1 MNAPMQRTASDVTT
15 QVIEMARTGG
25 PEVLQP
31 AERRLA
37 APGPG
42 EVLLRQQAAGVS
54 FVDTYHRTGLYPLP
68 LPAVPGI
75 EGAGIVAAVG
85 PDVTAVAPGDRV
97 AWMGHPVGGYA
108 AARLLPAARLVK
120 LPDDVG
126 FDTAAAVLARG
137 ITAHM
142 LLQQV
147 YPVGPGT
154 IVLVHA
160 AAGGLGLILVQWA
173 KRLGATVIGTVGSA
187 AKAALAERHGL
198 DHVILY
204 REQDVAATARALTD
218 GRGVDYVIDGIG
230 GDMLRK
236 SLDCARLFGTVA
248 SVGQAG
254 GPVAPL
260 DVHEIGPR
268 RALSFV
274 RPSVMAYSSL
284 PEHYQPAAQAVLAML
299 QAGLQV
305 EIGARYPLAAAA
317 EAHRALEAGQT
328 TGSVLLE
335 M

>member
-1 MNAPMQRTASDVTT
+1 MNASAKTTAAGPRVP
-15 QVIEMARTGG
+15 VIEMQATGG
-25 PEVLQP
+25 PEVLRP

-37 APGPG
+37 APGAG
-42 EVLLRQQAAGVS
+42 EVLLRQHAAGVS
-54 FVDTYHRTGLYPLP
+54 FVDIYHRTGLYPLP
-68 LPAVPGI
+68 LPGIPGI
-75 EGAGIVAAVG
+75 EGAGIVEAVG
-85 PDVTAVAPGDRV
+85 PGVAAVAPGDRV

-108 AARLLPAARLVK
+108 AARLLPAGRLVR
-120 LPDDVG
+120 LPDGMG
-126 FDTAAAVLARG
+126 FDMAAAAMARG

-142 LLQQV
+142 LLQHV
-147 YPVGPGT
+147 HPVGPGST
-154 IVLVHA
+154 VLVHA

-198 DHVILY
+198 DHVILH
-204 REQDVAATARALTD
+204 REQDVAAEARRLTD

-230 GDMLRK
+230 GDMLRQ

-268 RALSFV
+268 RALSLA
-274 RPSVMAYSSL
+274 RPSVMAYSGL
-284 PEHYQPAAQAVLAML
+284 PEYYRPAAQAVFDML
-299 QAGLQV
+299 KAGLHV

-317 EAHRALEAGQT
+317 AAHRALEAGET
-328 TGSVLLE
+328 TGSILLE